1 MDTSR
6 ESGWNKK
13 AAAYNDTG
21 RLVRPRHT
29 LTKKRKRKR
38 KILRKEKRRFFELKG
53 RSLVSSFVG
62 GGAGPSCSSV
72 YWKNVMGSYNFRK
85 YENGK

>member
-1 MDTSR
+1 M
-6 ESGWNKK
+6 E
-13 AAAYNDTG
+13 
-21 RLVRPRHT
+21 
-29 LTKKRKRKR
+29 
-38 KILRKEKRRFFELKG
+38 RKEENEEEKKKKEKEKEKKRFFELKG

-62 GGAGPSCSSV
+62 GEAGPSCSSV

>member
-6 ESGWNKK
+6 ESGWNRK
-13 AAAYNDTG
+13 AAAYNDAA
-21 RLVRPRHT
+21 RLVRLRHT

>member
-1 MDTSR
+1 MEQKGCCIQR
-6 ESGWNKK
+6 HRAPC
-13 AAAYNDTG
+13 AAA
-21 RLVRPRHT
+21 PHT
-29 LTKKRKRKR
+29 YEKAEEKKKKD
-38 KILRKEKRRFFELKG
+38 KEKEKKRFFELKG

>member
-1 MDTSR
+1 M
-6 ESGWNKK
+6 E
-13 AAAYNDTG
+13 
-21 RLVRPRHT
+21 
-29 LTKKRKRKR
+29 
-38 KILRKEKRRFFELKG
+38 RKEENEEEKKKKDKEKEKKRFFELKG

-72 YWKNVMGSYNFRK
+72 YWKNVMGSYNFRN